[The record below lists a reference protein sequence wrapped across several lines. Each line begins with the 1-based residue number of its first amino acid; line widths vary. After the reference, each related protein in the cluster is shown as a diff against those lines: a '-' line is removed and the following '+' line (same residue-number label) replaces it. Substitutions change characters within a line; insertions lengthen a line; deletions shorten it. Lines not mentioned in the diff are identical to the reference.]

1 MSKDG
6 FSSGVVSYKLLVLVT
21 NTLEKLT
28 LENRVFGGEKNRK
41 NVITSHY
48 LFVVAPF

>member
-6 FSSGVVSYKLLVLVT
+6 FSSDVVSYKLLVLVT

-28 LENRVFGGEKNRK
+28 LENRGGKNRK
-41 NVITSHY
+41 NVIISHY